1 MSDSQRIVIIGAS
14 LAGATAAETLRA
26 EGWTGEIVL
35 IGSETELPYERPPL
49 SKGVLLGNDQPD
61 VAQLHDR
68 QWYDDNNV
76 ELRLGATATSL
87 DTQARTVTLDDGSDL
102 GYDLLLITTGS
113 RVRKLDVPGA
123 DLPGIHYLRTA
134 AESQA
139 LTDAYAAKSRVVVV
153 GASWIGLEAAAA
165 ARERGCE
172 VTVIEP
178 QSTALKAVMGEQ
190 VGELFAAVHRQHGVD
205 LRFDTGVEGFEG
217 DDKVTGVR
225 TDKGDLIPADLV
237 VVGVGVQPNS
247 ELAEAAGIEVASRD
261 NGSGIVT
268 GPDLRT
274 SVPEVFAAGDVVRWD
289 HPLLGRSIRV
299 EHWSNA
305 KDSGAAAAKVMLG
318 QEVAYDAIPYF
329 FTDQYDLGMEYAGDV
344 PRGTSYHVVLRGD
357 PASGAYL
364 AFWLDDDSRVL
375 AGMHVNTWDTIDAI
389 KDLVRSKAPVDPAR
403 LADPDIGL
411 SEVGTF
417 SN

>member
-26 EGWTGEIVL
+26 EGWTGQVVL

-49 SKGVLLGNDQPD
+49 SKGVLLGNDQPE

-68 QWYDDNNV
+68 QWYDDNHI
-76 ELRLGATATSL
+76 ELRLGTTATSL
-87 DTQARTVTLDDGSDL
+87 NTETRTVTLDDGSDL
-102 GYDLLLITTGS
+102 RYDLLLFTTGS

-134 AESQA
+134 EESQA
-139 LTDAYAAKSRVVVV
+139 LTDAYAAKPRVVVV
-153 GASWIGLEAAAA
+153 GAGWIGLEAAAA

-178 QSTALKAVMGEQ
+178 QSTALAAVMGEE

-205 LRFDTGVEGFEG
+205 LRFSTGVEGFEG

-225 TDKGDLIPADLV
+225 TDKGDVIPADLV
-237 VVGVGVQPNS
+237 VVGVGVQPNT
-247 ELAEAAGIEVASRD
+247 ELAEAAGIEVASLED
-261 NGSGIVT
+261 GSGIVT

-274 SVPEVFAAGDVVRWD
+274 SAPEVFAAGDVVRWD

-305 KDSGAAAAKVMLG
+305 KDSGAAAAKAMLG
-318 QEVAYDAIPYF
+318 QDVAHDAIPYF

-344 PRGTSYHVVLRGD
+344 PRGTSYQVVLRGD

-364 AFWLDDDSRVL
+364 AFWLDDDNRVL

-389 KDLVRSKAPVDPAR
+389 RDLVRSKAPVDPTR
-403 LADPDIGL
+403 LADPDTDL
-411 SEVGTF
+411 SEVRTP